1 MLVTTKKPTSEYN
14 ILFKCFDKPP
24 DAKAD
29 DYLSKKKYRNKIMT
43 RCPLKGKG
51 GESFLYKSETNDK
64 QIKICDL
71 YSWIRSYT
79 SINQN
84 GVMKIRYY
92 LKKPTDKLEKDGRFC
107 RIVYYDTKLDPKDRI
122 YLIFYK
128 GDETVYKEKLDPRT
142 GKNLKRTQPKIIKD
156 IKEKKMK
163 NHRNSTQIY
172 YQNQTKI

>member
-1 MLVTTKKPTSEYN
+1 
-14 ILFKCFDKPP
+14 
-24 DAKAD
+24 
-29 DYLSKKKYRNKIMT
+29 
-43 RCPLKGKG
+43 
-51 GESFLYKSETNDK
+51 
-64 QIKICDL
+64 
-71 YSWIRSYT
+71 
-79 SINQN
+79 
-84 GVMKIRYY
+84 MKIRYY